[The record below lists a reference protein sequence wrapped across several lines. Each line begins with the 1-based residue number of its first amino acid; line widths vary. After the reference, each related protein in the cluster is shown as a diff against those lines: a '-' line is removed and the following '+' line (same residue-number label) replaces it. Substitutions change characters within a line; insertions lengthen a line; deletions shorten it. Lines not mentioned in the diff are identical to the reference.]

1 MIITIMAGEPDPATL
16 GSHAQ
21 RLHKRW
27 RLDYDAVATRKKED
41 LLACVHIGAEVLH
54 WPFLDCIYRRNPQT
68 GAHLYQADSSLFGT
82 VSPSDSELV
91 SNISGRIIDLQHH
104 GEVLAPLAVGNHVDH
119 RITRQVAIST
129 IGEANLSYYEEFPY
143 AIRGSEQLIRMELD
157 VEWKSERIVL
167 SRDALVARIQAM
179 SFYQS
184 QLSTFFEGRKDL
196 NMQVETYIRKI
207 GGERIWR
214 QFQVE

>member
-1 MIITIMAGEPDPATL
+1 MIDSYDYLYLSPHLDDVVFSCGGQIFQHTSQGKSVMIITIMAGEPDPATL

-91 SNISGRIIDLQHH
+91 SNISKRIIDLQHH
-104 GEVLAPLAVGNHVDH
+104 C
-119 RITRQVAIST
+119 
-129 IGEANLSYYEEFPY
+129 ANLPLM
-143 AIRGSEQLIRMELD
+143 I
-157 VEWKSERIVL
+157 
-167 SRDALVARIQAM
+167 LVATNCPMLRPCRTA
-179 SFYQS
+179 
-184 QLSTFFEGRKDL
+184 
-196 NMQVETYIRKI
+196 
-207 GGERIWR
+207 
-214 QFQVE
+214 